1 MWTRNFRILTAI
13 FKLSSDIKRA
23 FVAGVLFMCSGFWA
37 IGEASSRFFADTP
50 YNGRDM
56 RRPAFLYHIG
66 KSLRH
71 VLHDKKILGVFAVM
85 APVMFLVMFFLP
97 IKAIPGNDVAFQLLF
112 FGTRDYILLAVFSF
126 FGALVIAMQVAVF
139 RQHGVSHA
147 GSGSLAGGAGVMS
160 ALFSVFFATSVCVLC
175 AGALFGFVGF

>member
-1 MWTRNFRILTAI
+1 
-13 FKLSSDIKRA
+13 
-23 FVAGVLFMCSGFWA
+23 
-37 IGEASSRFFADTP
+37 
-50 YNGRDM
+50 M
-56 RRPAFLYHIG
+56 RRPDFLYHIG

-175 AGALFGFVGF
+175 AGALFGFVGFGVTLFLSSHRWYVVGISAILLAFSFLLSAERLGGECDTCRADASSLK